1 MASKSTAIKLTALQ
15 SFFLSEAKQ
24 EVASGF
30 SRLKRVPSSQV
41 IDKMR
46 FFARLNANDQHAF
59 LDCCAYWAS
68 VQYGFVVKMERL
80 DPAAHAFFLK
90 WSRGPMLTQDF
101 DDVKSVPLLRSMV
114 QQYKIDRHNKV
125 QSHVTK
131 EQFERAAAVRSVKAP
146 ELRKRVRAALK
157 AFDYCESDFLGN
169 YWCKIG
175 KKKFAVNL
183 DFGGRSA
190 QLRYSVVRPEFKG
203 VHSLLEFRF
212 ERALGFGLGD
222 WDYIV
227 EENVDDVFSLFVEVV
242 QYCFDLPDRIQ
253 AAVNAAG

>member
-1 MASKSTAIKLTALQ
+1 MASKSTATKLTALQ
-15 SFFLSEAKQ
+15 IFFLSEVKQ

-46 FFARLNANDQHAF
+46 FFAMLNADDQSAF

-68 VQYGFVVKMERL
+68 IQYGFVVKMDRL
-80 DPAAHAFFLK
+80 DPAAHPFFLK
-90 WSRGPMLTQDF
+90 WSRGPMWTRDF

-114 QQYKIDRHNKV
+114 QQYKIDQHNRI
-125 QSHVTK
+125 QSSVTR
-131 EQFERAAAVRSVKAP
+131 EQFEHASAVRSVKAP

-157 AFDYCESDFLGN
+157 PFGYYENDFLGN

-175 KKKFAVNL
+175 KKKFAVKL
-183 DFGGRSA
+183 DFRGRHA
-190 QLRYSVVRPEFKG
+190 QLRYSVVHPEFKG
-203 VHSLLEFRF
+203 VHPLSQFRF

-222 WDYIV
+222 WNYIV
-227 EENVDDVFSLFVEVV
+227 EENVDDVFSLFGEVV
-242 QYCFDLPDRIQ
+242 QYCFDLADRIK
-253 AAVNAAG
+253 AAVNASG

>member
-1 MASKSTAIKLTALQ
+1 MVPKSTATKLTALQ
-15 SFFLSEAKQ
+15 SFFLSEVKQ
-24 EVASGF
+24 EVVSGF

-41 IDKMR
+41 IDKIR
-46 FFARLNANDQHAF
+46 YFATLNADDQRAF

-68 VQYGFVVKMERL
+68 VHYGFVVRMNGL
-80 DPAAHAFFLK
+80 NPTAHPFFSR
-90 WSRGPMLTQDF
+90 WSSGPMWTRDF

-114 QQYKIDRHNKV
+114 QQYKIDRHNRV
-125 QSHVTK
+125 QSSVSR
-131 EQFERAAAVRSVKAP
+131 EQFEHASAVRSVKAP

-157 AFDYCESDFLGN
+157 TFGYDESDFLGN

-203 VHSLLEFRF
+203 VHPLSQFRF

-242 QYCFDLPDRIQ
+242 QYCFDLPDRIK
-253 AAVNAAG
+253 AAVNATG